1 MSRNR
6 NIKPEFCKSKTLN
19 SISLES
25 NLFFIMMWMHCDDF
39 GTILNSN
46 RFLIGQCFPLRESVT
61 EKNIEK
67 WKQEL
72 IDQKLI
78 IPVHYNNQDIL
89 IMRSW
94 EEHQKV
100 PNISKRNNI
109 DMNIE
114 IPEIKAKIQELI
126 SDYLGSNE
134 GLISEKIESKS
145 PMNNDQCN
153 NDQCN
158 NGERSLPP
166 LPSDTEIKDYFFNII
181 SEQAK
186 ALDKNITDIDEEKA
200 LIDFNK
206 CLNYCKEKHKT
217 TKKKSYNW
225 KNQVN
230 NWVDITKYR
239 NYKKA
244 EPELPKYST
253 WMEAIYGE
261 AKLDPKIY
269 PGKVENYMNWRD
281 QNGFFDGWEYERI
294 IKHAINQC
302 KKDENRCKSE
312 V

>member
-25 NLFFIMMWMHCDDF
+25 NFFFIMMWMHCDDF

-61 EKNIEK
+61 ENNIEN

-109 DMNIE
+109 DMNME

-126 SDYLGSNE
+126 SDYLGSNK
-134 GLISEKIESKS
+134 GLIREKIESKS
-145 PMNNDQCN
+145 PMNNDQCK

-166 LPSDTEIKDYFFNII
+166 LPPDTEIQEYFFQII
-181 SEQAK
+181 SDQVKELNK
-186 ALDKNITDIDEEKA
+186 TIEDVDKEKA
-200 LIDFNK
+200 LIDFHK
-206 CLNYCKEKHKT
+206 CLTFCKDKHKT
-217 TKKKSYNW
+217 TRKKSYNW

-230 NWVDITKYR
+230 SWVDITKYR
-239 NYKKA
+239 NYKKPESNPEITCA
-244 EPELPKYST
+244 GWDDMIKTLKQVEPKCLPGKIYNELKHKSDSGYLPKDFT
-253 WMEAIYGE
+253 AIWKT
-261 AKLDPKIY
+261 A
-269 PGKVENYMNWRD
+269 VNMARNY
-281 QNGFFDGWEYERI
+281 EYQET
-294 IKHAINQC
+294 
-302 KKDENRCKSE
+302 
-312 V
+312 